1 MKKNKVLLIGW
12 DAADWK
18 IIDKL
23 MDNGLMPAMKK
34 LVDGGVRGKLAT
46 LDPPLSPMLWTSIAT
61 GVRPYK
67 HGVSGFVEHDG
78 KGNVRPVSS
87 HYRKVKA
94 IWNMMPTASASITVG
109 AKQHFSTPART
120 LVTQHC
126 KSHRITHHTV
136 VHVTQYAPQTSRPSF
151 IRAQRTQVCDI
162 AVHVLTSCSLLTQT
176 NARFNKTFMHMHIYT
191 NTTTSS
197 STSSSLPAAHMP
209 AARIF
214 SRGTNRIRHAGC

>member
-23 MDNGLMPAMKK
+23 MANGLMPAMKK

-94 IWNMMPTASASITVG
+94 IWNMMTMEGYKSNIIGWWPSNPVESINGCMVSNL
-109 AKQHFSTPART
+109 FP
-120 LVTQHC
+120 
-126 KSHRITHHTV
+126 SHDN
-136 VHVTQYAPQTSRPSF
+136 S
-151 IRAQRTQVCDI
+151 
-162 AVHVLTSCSLLTQT
+162 
-176 NARFNKTFMHMHIYT
+176 NK
-191 NTTTSS
+191 
-197 STSSSLPAAHMP
+197 
-209 AARIF
+209 
-214 SRGTNRIRHAGC
+214 